1 MEAPS
6 SREAP
11 ATRSRAC
18 ATASG
23 PGPFELGE
31 DGRIDPDLLPAPLQ
45 ADNLDGA
52 RPDIDARKVPV
63 PPKEPRKER
72 H

>member
-1 MEAPS
+1 MEALQPGGARDAIQGLRNS
-6 SREAP
+6 VG
-11 ATRSRAC
+11 TR
-18 ATASG
+18 
-23 PGPFELGE
+23 PFELGE

-63 PPKEPRKER
+63 PPKRT
-72 H
+72 